1 MSRML
6 RRRVLLCVALG
17 RDMGAYCGIGKCAT
31 CCGYLL
37 VMLFALIS
45 SAATAQA
52 PQATLPA
59 INVMPMPATIAFAT
73 GRLVVSQT
81 FTVAIAGYNEP
92 RLERAAQR
100 FLRDLGRQTG
110 HFVSDRLGDASHATL
125 VVHADHG
132 GEPVQDL
139 GEDESYVLDVS
150 SGVAKLAAPNSLG
163 AMRGLQ
169 TFLQLVEVTSDGYAV
184 PAVHIED
191 SPRFPW
197 RGLSV
202 DVSRHFISMP
212 VLKRNVDAM
221 AAVKMNVLHMHLSD
235 DQGFRLESK
244 EFPKLHELGSDGMYY
259 TQTEMR
265 ELIAYAGDRGIRVVP
280 EFDMPGHSTAWLVGY
295 PELASGPGPYQ
306 IERRWG
312 IFDPAMDPTR
322 ESTYKL
328 LDPFIGEMSGLFPD
342 AYFHVGG
349 DECNG
354 KEWDANP
361 RIQQFMKAHGIKDNA
376 ALQAYFSAR
385 VQKIV
390 VAHKKIMVGWDEVL
404 QPGTPKDVV
413 IQSWRG
419 PQFVG
424 QAVKG
429 GNRALLSAGYYI
441 DLNQAASEHYLA
453 DPEGDVL

>member
-1 MSRML
+1 MS
-6 RRRVLLCVALG
+6 AHF
-17 RDMGAYCGIGKCAT
+17 GIGKNAT

-37 VMLFALIS
+37 VMVFALIS

-52 PQATLPA
+52 PQATPPA
-59 INVMPMPATIAFAT
+59 INVMPMPATVTFAA

-110 HFVSDRLGDASHATL
+110 YFVSDRLGDAGRATL
-125 VVHADHG
+125 VIHADHG
-132 GEPVQDL
+132 SEPVQDL

-150 SGVAKLAAPNSLG
+150 SAVAKLTAPNPLG
-163 AMRGLQ
+163 VMRGLQ
-169 TFLQLVEVTSDGYAV
+169 TFLQLVEVTPDGYTA

-197 RGLSV
+197 RGLSI
-202 DVSRHFISMP
+202 DVSRHFVSMP

-221 AAVKMNVLHMHLSD
+221 AAVKMNVLHLHLSD

-244 EFPKLHELGSDGMYY
+244 EFPKLQGLGSDGMYY

-265 ELIAYAGDRGIRVVP
+265 ELIAYSGDRGIRVVP
-280 EFDMPGHSTAWLVGY
+280 EFDIPGHSTAWFVGY
-295 PELASGPGPYQ
+295 PDLASGPGPYQ
-306 IERRWG
+306 IERKWG
-312 IFDPAMDPTR
+312 IFDPAMDPSR
-322 ESTYKL
+322 ESTYTF
-328 LDPFIGEMSGLFPD
+328 LDSFIGEMAGLFPD

-361 RIQQFMKAHGIKDNA
+361 RIQQFMKDHAVKDNA
-376 ALQAYFSAR
+376 VLQSYFSTR
-385 VQKIV
+385 VQK
-390 VAHKKIMVGWDEVL
+390 
-404 QPGTPKDVV
+404 
-413 IQSWRG
+413 
-419 PQFVG
+419 
-424 QAVKG
+424 
-429 GNRALLSAGYYI
+429 
-441 DLNQAASEHYLA
+441 
-453 DPEGDVL
+453 